1 MSRGYKWAVG
11 GIAAAAVIIR
21 LILAAAQLPYHYQA
35 DEFQIIERALR
46 VGAGE
51 LNPGLFTWPGTLVIY
66 LNFLAYAAYF
76 ALLRIFGA
84 VADAAAFADLYWRA
98 PGPFYF
104 LGRLLSIAFG
114 LLGVVAAGQG
124 ARRAFG
130 PAAGLAAAAFVAAA
144 PAAVQASAIALPD
157 MAAVALGATALAFA
171 VRGLSEARGRHFLAA
186 GICLGLGAAAK
197 YHVLLYGPALLA
209 AILLAKTAARRKA
222 ALLGGTVAA
231 AAAAFVVAC
240 PFAVIAAGDFTRDLA
255 TMARR
260 PGMARW
266 APSPLYLVG
275 TTLPLA
281 LGWPLLLAAAV
292 GLAALAY
299 LRRRPALVVALA
311 ALPFL
316 GAALVRPL
324 PPRHLLPLVVPLA
337 WAVGAAV
344 HATASPERRRG
355 RLTAATAW
363 TAVGAVAFGAAVGHL
378 PGAWRTDTRTTA
390 AEYFVAS
397 VPEGTR
403 VLVETLPPDVDGVP
417 LYPTRESLIR
427 LAKYYRET
435 GGGSP
440 GRYAFLAKSPDYP
453 FGHRVYEAY
462 LAEEWLPSEEPRM
475 EVAVRVVPDDRDFFA
490 EQAKPYG
497 TTLTPWGEE
506 YAAFLADHGDLRL
519 VIAGQ
524 GRPGPTVEIYDIK

>member
-11 GIAAAAVIIR
+11 GIAAAAVAIR
-21 LILAAAQLPYHYQA
+21 LLLAAAQLPYHYQA
-35 DEFQIIERALR
+35 DEFQIVERALR

-76 ALLRIFGA
+76 AVLRVFGA

-104 LGRLLSIAFG
+104 LGRLLSTAFG
-114 LLGVVAAGQG
+114 LVAVLAAGQG

-130 PAAGLAAAAFVAAA
+130 PSAGLAAAAFVAVA

-157 MAAVALGATALAFA
+157 MAAAALGATALAFA
-171 VRGLSEARGRHFLAA
+171 ARGLNEARPRYFLAA
-186 GICLGLGAAAK
+186 AICLGLGAAAK
-197 YHVLLYGPALLA
+197 YHVLLYGPAIWA
-209 AILLAKTAARRKA
+209 VILLAKTTVRRKA

-240 PFAVIAAGDFTRDLA
+240 PFAVIAAGDFTRDVA
-255 TMARR
+255 TMIRR

-266 APSPLYLVG
+266 APSPQYLAG

-281 LGWPLLLAAAV
+281 LGWPLLLAAAAGV
-292 GLAALAY
+292 GALAY
-299 LRRRPALVVALA
+299 LRTRAALVVALA

-344 HATASPERRRG
+344 HATTSPNRRRG
-355 RLTAATAW
+355 RSAAATVWIAL
-363 TAVGAVAFGAAVGHL
+363 GALAFGVAVGHL
-378 PGAWRTDTRTTA
+378 PGAWRADTRTMA
-390 AEYFVAS
+390 AEYFGTS
-397 VPEGTR
+397 VPAGTR
-403 VLVETLPPDVDGVP
+403 VLVETVPPDVDGVP
-417 LYPTRESLIR
+417 LHPTRDSLVR
-427 LAKYYRET
+427 LVKYYEAK

-440 GRYAFLAKSPDYP
+440 GRYAFLAKSPAYP
-453 FGHRVYEAY
+453 FGHRTYETY
-462 LAEEWLPSEEPRM
+462 LAEEWLPSARPPVD
-475 EVAVRVVPDDRDFFA
+475 VAVRVVPDDRAFFA

-497 TTLTPWGEE
+497 TMLAPWGEE
-506 YAAFLADHGDLRL
+506 YAAFLADRGHLRL
-519 VIAGQ
+519 VFAGQ